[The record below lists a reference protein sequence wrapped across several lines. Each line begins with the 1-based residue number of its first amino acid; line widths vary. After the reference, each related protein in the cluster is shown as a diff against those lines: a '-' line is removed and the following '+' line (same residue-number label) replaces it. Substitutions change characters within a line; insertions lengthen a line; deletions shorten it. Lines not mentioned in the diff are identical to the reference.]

1 MTTTRTRFEQDIKTL
16 QEKILEMATCADMMA
31 AAAVEGLITADLDLL
46 ENVIERDD
54 LVDILDLEIESKCL
68 HLIATQQPKD
78 HDLRIIGTAL
88 KVITDIERIGDYAVD
103 IAKIGRRLA
112 SSQELYRPVVDLPH
126 LTSLSRNMLN
136 DALNAFV
143 HHDLDLVAKVIN
155 DDDAVDSLYHQM
167 RDTLMQSIMA
177 DNTHSYLM
185 VNLLFAAKYLE
196 RISDHVVNIAER
208 VSFIETGILP
218 SHSHLT
224 PSESF

>member
-16 QEKILEMATCADMMA
+16 QEKILEMATCADMMV
-31 AAAVEGLITADLDLL
+31 AAAVEGLMLGDSDLL

-54 LVDILDLEIESKCL
+54 LVDTLDLDIENQCL

-78 HDLRIIGTAL
+78 QHLRIIGTAL

-112 SSQELYRPVVDLPH
+112 RQQELYRPVVDLPH
-126 LTSLSRNMLN
+126 LTHLSRSMLN

-143 HHDLDLVAKVIN
+143 HHDLDLVAKVIK
-155 DDDAVDSLYHQM
+155 DDDAVDTLYHQM
-167 RDTLMQSIMA
+167 RDTLMQTIMA

-196 RISDHVVNIAER
+196 RVSDHIVNIAER
-208 VSFIETGILP
+208 VSFIETGVLP
-218 SHSHLT
+218 AHPHLT
-224 PSESF
+224 PRESF